1 MMNGFQTGRML
12 IILGTIAFVIAAI
25 FAFVF
30 PDVGLVTLI
39 RLVVF
44 PLLIIGVILLYQK
57 DATTLT
63 KSELKQRKLFTYL
76 ALANIIIVV
85 ALFFIVF
92 VIFLPG
98 LFT

>member
-1 MMNGFQTGRML
+1 MNGFQTGRML

>member
-1 MMNGFQTGRML
+1 MNGFKTGRLL

-30 PDVGLVTLI
+30 PDLGLVTLI

-44 PLLIIGVILLYQK
+44 PLLLIGIILLYQK
-57 DATTLT
+57 EASTLT
-63 KSELKQRKLFTYL
+63 ETELKQRKLYTYI